1 MNSPRLSA
9 RARIGHRALVS
20 TQRRPRLACRAAAA
34 EPPMLTLP
42 GLQHLPVAGY
52 LLELRKARE
61 YRAGGHHRRAAI
73 SSPEGAT
80 GDWLQDPAGFYL
92 RVQEECMKQGLEAAR
107 TDLGP
112 ISLTYLYSQR
122 HVQHVLQDSRG
133 LYTKSDVDRR
143 ALGLLIGNGLLL
155 NEGEPHRQRR
165 RIMMPC
171 FTAERLDGFVRDM
184 VAVANESV
192 RRLQALQQQQQQQ
205 QQQEGQ
211 QGQGHGTSWQVQQA
225 SGDGVGAAVVV
236 DIHAEALRCA
246 LSIIGRCGFSSDIG
260 DSASEIG
267 KALEECLSFAANNAR
282 SILPLPAWV
291 PTPANLR
298 YKHAREVLDRI
309 VFSIITARRQ
319 QLASTPAAL
328 DLLALDPSHG
338 VHTASPTHA
347 GSSITPGMGGQEAA
361 AASGCPM
368 RTLTLAATPPAPTA
382 AAAPL
387 AETAGAPAS
396 LQPLRSGSAAAGSEA
411 SPHQHLDLAGC
422 PARHVEVPQ
431 PGAAAQPA
439 MAQHSGAGQQ
449 AAAPQPMATGQ
460 QAGGAKQADGT
471 APLRQAGQPQ
481 RDLLDMLLLAR
492 NEDGSA
498 LGDSELRDEVRCTHA
513 HMHAKLLLQPGA
525 YGPIC
530 DGSLL
535 SLLQPPYSNTP
546 TQAELPTHLAPQHPT
561 LVTLVTAADVMTM
574 VTAGHET
581 SANVLVRSG
590 SAAAGSEASPHQ
602 HLDLAGCPARHVEV
616 PQPGAA
622 AQPAMAQ
629 HSGAGQQA
637 AAPQP
642 MATGQQAGGAKQAG
656 GTAPLRQAG
665 QPQRDLLDML
675 LLARNEDGSALGDS
689 ELRDEVMTM
698 VTAGHETSANV
709 LAWAMYQ
716 LALHPEAVHQAVAEV
731 QAVCGPGPEAVQ
743 PHHLPKLRY
752 LEAVLQETLRLH
764 PPVWAF
770 DRQAAQQDEL
780 PGGVQIVQGSYIL
793 LSPYALHRQP
803 DLFPEPDAFKP
814 ERFLE
819 GGSAAALPRFQ
830 YIPFGGGGRSCIGS
844 TFAMYEMKVLL
855 ATWLKAFPR
864 LRLHPSALPV
874 EAEASVTYRPR
885 RPLTL
890 ALFPNTDRL

>member
-9 RARIGHRALVS
+9 RARFGHRALVS
-20 TQRRPRLACRAAAA
+20 TQQRPRLACRAAAA

-80 GDWLQDPAGFYL
+80 ADWLQDPAGFYL

-184 VAVANESV
+184 VDVANESV
-192 RRLQALQQQQQQQ
+192 RRLQALQQQQPPQ

-211 QGQGHGTSWQVQQA
+211 QGQGHGASWQVQQA

-298 YKHAREVLDRI
+298 YKNAREVLDRI
-309 VFSIITARRQ
+309 VFSIIAARRQ
-319 QLASTPAAL
+319 QLASPPAAL
-328 DLLALDPSHG
+328 TPLTLDPSRG
-338 VHTASPTHA
+338 VHAASSTHA
-347 GSSITPGMGGQEAA
+347 GNSISLGMGGQEAA

-387 AETAGAPAS
+387 AETAGAPPS
-396 LQPLRSGSAAAGSEA
+396 LQP
-411 SPHQHLDLAGC
+411 
-422 PARHVEVPQ
+422 
-431 PGAAAQPA
+431 
-439 MAQHSGAGQQ
+439 
-449 AAAPQPMATGQ
+449 
-460 QAGGAKQADGT
+460 
-471 APLRQAGQPQ
+471 
-481 RDLLDMLLLAR
+481 
-492 NEDGSA
+492 
-498 LGDSELRDEVRCTHA
+498 
-513 HMHAKLLLQPGA
+513 
-525 YGPIC
+525 
-530 DGSLL
+530 
-535 SLLQPPYSNTP
+535 
-546 TQAELPTHLAPQHPT
+546 
-561 LVTLVTAADVMTM
+561 
-574 VTAGHET
+574 
-581 SANVLVRSG
+581 VRSG

-602 HLDLAGCPARHVEV
+602 HLDLAGCPARHLEV

-629 HSGAGQQA
+629 TSGAGQQA
-637 AAPQP
+637 AAPHP
-642 MATGQQAGGAKQAG
+642 LATGQQAGGAKQAG

-665 QPQRDLLDML
+665 QQQRDLLDML

-716 LALHPEAVHQAVAEV
+716 LALHPEAVHHAVAEV
-731 QAVCGPGPEAVQ
+731 HAVCGPGPEAVQ

-844 TFAMYEMKVLL
+844 TFAMYEMKVREVQGRACMVGGVVENPSPSPASEMLSRKSLNRSFDSRL
-855 ATWLKAFPR
+855 AMCKPSLQVQKAAEYAELAVGGVLMAGVRRRLAFPH

-890 ALFPNTDRL
+890 ALSPNTDRL

>member
-9 RARIGHRALVS
+9 RARFGHRALVS
-20 TQRRPRLACRAAAA
+20 TQQRPRLACRAAAA

-61 YRAGGHHRRAAI
+61 YRAGGH
-73 SSPEGAT
+73 
-80 GDWLQDPAGFYL
+80 DPAGFYL

-184 VAVANESV
+184 VDVANESV
-192 RRLQALQQQQQQQ
+192 RRLQALQQQQP

-211 QGQGHGTSWQVQQA
+211 QGQGHGASWQVQQA

-298 YKHAREVLDRI
+298 YKNAREVLDRI
-309 VFSIITARRQ
+309 VFSIIAARRQ

-328 DLLALDPSHG
+328 TPLTLDPSRG
-338 VHTASPTHA
+338 VHAASSTHA
-347 GSSITPGMGGQEAA
+347 GNSISLGMGGQEAA

-368 RTLTLAATPPAPTA
+368 RTLTLAATPPASTA

-387 AETAGAPAS
+387 AETAGAPPS
-396 LQPLRSGSAAAGSEA
+396 LQPIRSGSAATVSEA
-411 SPHQHLDLAGC
+411 SPHQHLDLPGC

-431 PGAAAQPA
+431 PGAAAQPG

-449 AAAPQPMATGQ
+449 AATPQPMA
-460 QAGGAKQADGT
+460 A
-471 APLRQAGQPQ
+471 
-481 RDLLDMLLLAR
+481 
-492 NEDGSA
+492 
-498 LGDSELRDEVRCTHA
+498 
-513 HMHAKLLLQPGA
+513 
-525 YGPIC
+525 
-530 DGSLL
+530 
-535 SLLQPPYSNTP
+535 
-546 TQAELPTHLAPQHPT
+546 
-561 LVTLVTAADVMTM
+561 
-574 VTAGHET
+574 
-581 SANVLVRSG
+581 
-590 SAAAGSEASPHQ
+590 
-602 HLDLAGCPARHVEV
+602 
-616 PQPGAA
+616 
-622 AQPAMAQ
+622 
-629 HSGAGQQA
+629 
-637 AAPQP
+637 
-642 MATGQQAGGAKQAG
+642 GQQAGGAKQAG

-665 QPQRDLLDML
+665 QQQRDLLDML

-716 LALHPEAVHQAVAEV
+716 LALHPEAVHHAVAEV
-731 QAVCGPGPEAVQ
+731 HAVCGPGPEALQ

-803 DLFPEPDAFKP
+803 DLFPDPDAFKP

-855 ATWLKAFPR
+855 ATWLQAFPH

-890 ALFPNTDRL
+890 VLSPNTDRL

>member
-9 RARIGHRALVS
+9 RARFGHRALVS
-20 TQRRPRLACRAAAA
+20 TQQRPRLACRAAAA

-52 LLELRKARE
+52 LLELRK
-61 YRAGGHHRRAAI
+61 
-73 SSPEGAT
+73 
-80 GDWLQDPAGFYL
+80 DPAGFYL

-184 VAVANESV
+184 VDVANESV
-192 RRLQALQQQQQQQ
+192 RRLQALQQQQP

-267 KALEECLSFAANNAR
+267 KALEECLSFA
-282 SILPLPAWV
+282 
-291 PTPANLR
+291 
-298 YKHAREVLDRI
+298 
-309 VFSIITARRQ
+309 
-319 QLASTPAAL
+319 
-328 DLLALDPSHG
+328 
-338 VHTASPTHA
+338 
-347 GSSITPGMGGQEAA
+347 
-361 AASGCPM
+361 
-368 RTLTLAATPPAPTA
+368 
-382 AAAPL
+382 
-387 AETAGAPAS
+387 
-396 LQPLRSGSAAAGSEA
+396 
-411 SPHQHLDLAGC
+411 
-422 PARHVEVPQ
+422 
-431 PGAAAQPA
+431 
-439 MAQHSGAGQQ
+439 
-449 AAAPQPMATGQ
+449 
-460 QAGGAKQADGT
+460 GGA
-471 APLRQAGQPQ
+471 
-481 RDLLDMLLLAR
+481 M
-492 NEDGSA
+492 
-498 LGDSELRDEVRCTHA
+498 
-513 HMHAKLLLQPGA
+513 
-525 YGPIC
+525 
-530 DGSLL
+530 
-535 SLLQPPYSNTP
+535 
-546 TQAELPTHLAPQHPT
+546 
-561 LVTLVTAADVMTM
+561 
-574 VTAGHET
+574 
-581 SANVLVRSG
+581 
-590 SAAAGSEASPHQ
+590 
-602 HLDLAGCPARHVEV
+602 
-616 PQPGAA
+616 
-622 AQPAMAQ
+622 
-629 HSGAGQQA
+629 
-637 AAPQP
+637 
-642 MATGQQAGGAKQAG
+642 QAG

-665 QPQRDLLDML
+665 QQQRDLLDML

-716 LALHPEAVHQAVAEV
+716 LALHPEAVHHAVAEV
-731 QAVCGPGPEAVQ
+731 HAVCGPGPEAVQ

-855 ATWLKAFPR
+855 ATWLQAFPH

-890 ALFPNTDRL
+890 VLSPNTDRL